1 MVVKNALKLSR
12 YNLCNNDPMKVIV
25 ATPDAP
31 QAVGPYSQ
39 AVSYGDLVFCSGQI
53 PLTPD
58 GTMVDGDIE
67 AQTEQV
73 FANVKAVLSAAHSSL
88 EKVIKATVF
97 LSDMGEF
104 ARMNAIYEMH
114 MPQPYPARSTVQVAR
129 LPRDVKVEIEL
140 IASK

>member
-1 MVVKNALKLSR
+1 M
-12 YNLCNNDPMKVIV
+12 CFNDPMKVIV

-31 QAVGPYSQ
+31 QAVGPYNQ
-39 AVSYGDLVFCSGQI
+39 AVSYGNLVFCSGQI
-53 PLTPD
+53 PLRPD

-88 EKVIKATVF
+88 ERVIKATVF
-97 LSDMGEF
+97 LS
-104 ARMNAIYEMH
+104 AIYEQH
-114 MPQPYPARSTVQVAR
+114 MPQPYPARSTFQVAR
-129 LPRDVKVEIEL
+129 LPRDVKVEIEV